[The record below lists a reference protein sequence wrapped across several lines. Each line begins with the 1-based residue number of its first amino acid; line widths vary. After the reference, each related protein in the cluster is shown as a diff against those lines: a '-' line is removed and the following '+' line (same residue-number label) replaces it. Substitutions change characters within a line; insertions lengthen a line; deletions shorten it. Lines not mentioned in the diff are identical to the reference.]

1 MSCFMVASRRHG
13 LELLRFAGLM
23 IGCLPIL
30 GIAGNL
36 VNQKLFSCGSVCDW
50 HCLIF
55 RFVGKNSENRVYLK
69 HVWFMIK
76 IAIGGNTIWD
86 KFAWKSDWFFHHWGL
101 NLNIPWHYPVPLRL
115 TCLPWHGASWG
126 HFPLRLPFRLL
137 EMGMPWYALC
147 LIYPYLSKNRHI
159 RVNMED

>member
-1 MSCFMVASRRHG
+1 MVASRRHG

-55 RFVGKNSENRVYLK
+55 GFVGKNLK
-69 HVWFMIK
+69 T
-76 IAIGGNTIWD
+76 GYT
-86 KFAWKSDWFFHHWGL
+86 S
-101 NLNIPWHYPVPLRL
+101 NIY
-115 TCLPWHGASWG
+115 G
-126 HFPLRLPFRLL
+126 
-137 EMGMPWYALC
+137 LC
-147 LIYPYLSKNRHI
+147 LKLPLEGTQSETNLPGKVTDCFITG
-159 RVNMED
+159 V

>member
-1 MSCFMVASRRHG
+1 MVASRRHG

-55 RFVGKNSENRVYLK
+55 GFVGKKSENRVYLK
-69 HVWFMIK
+69 HLWFMFK
-76 IAIGGNTIWD
+76 IAIGGNTI
-86 KFAWKSDWFFHHWGL
+86 
-101 NLNIPWHYPVPLRL
+101 
-115 TCLPWHGASWG
+115 
-126 HFPLRLPFRLL
+126 
-137 EMGMPWYALC
+137 
-147 LIYPYLSKNRHI
+147 
-159 RVNMED
+159 